1 MKKEFYPYYIS
12 RAGLSIVFSLLVFG
26 ISWKAGVFAVV
37 LLAGFLGY
45 LHSGWFEVNLNKPL
59 FPLRRD
65 ENGQQIQRKALIA
78 AAAAGILIFIL
89 LPLFG
94 ASAGAAGASSN
105 LALSVGVLTYFVAQV
120 VLFIRI

>member
-26 ISWKAGVFAVV
+26 VTWKAGVFAVV

-45 LHSGWFEVNLNKPL
+45 LHSGWFEVNLNKPF

-78 AAAAGILIFIL
+78 AVVVGILIFVM

-94 ASAGAAGASSN
+94 VSAAVAGVSGS
-105 LALSVGVLTYFVAQV
+105 LAFSVGVLTYFVAQV
-120 VLFIRI
+120 VLFMRI